1 MRAPVW
7 LLALLGAAHSTS
19 ALLQPRINA
28 AHKTSVRAA
37 PGGDDAASLFAEAA
51 RLRREAAEAE
61 RDFAPATEATTE
73 APAARPGLSVV
84 LPIARPDWSVEDTEC
99 FFEPRSDGSA
109 QLIKF
114 EVEVPCG
121 VILQESDDAGGRP
134 IVVVGAVGE
143 GSNAEAAGLRPGDIL
158 RATSAVRQQMEMPT
172 WQLLG
177 GGIGRPKTFRFIFGA
192 DLDAKPA
199 RDFEEVLGAVGSNT
213 ALMIGWKAQKL
224 GLSDYVLLWIV
235 FFKGIVVSLI
245 VERLILH

>member
-1 MRAPVW
+1 MHDW
-7 LLALLGAAHSTS
+7 LLALLGQRTRRRCASHGLMHTKRVYA
-19 ALLQPRINA
+19 P
-28 AHKTSVRAA
+28 
-37 PGGDDAASLFAEAA
+37 PGGDDAASLLRRLRARRRRGGA
-51 RLRREAAEAE
+51 RLRAGDRGNNRGAGG
-61 RDFAPATEATTE
+61 PT
-73 APAARPGLSVV
+73 GLSVV

-199 RDFEEVLGAVGSNT
+199 RDFEEVLGAVGSNRLDPQGRP
-213 ALMIGWKAQKL
+213 AIL
-224 GLSDYVLLWIV
+224 V
-235 FFKGIVVSLI
+235 
-245 VERLILH
+245 VERPA

>member
-1 MRAPVW
+1 MMQRLSWFA
-7 LLALLGAAHSTS
+7 LLATATGFQHPPSRRPPTIL
-19 ALLQPRINA
+19 
-28 AHKTSVRAA
+28 RAG
-37 PGGDDAASLFAEAA
+37 GGDDAASLWAEAA
-51 RLRREAAEAE
+51 RLRREIAADMEAMPAPE
-61 RDFAPATEATTE
+61 AGAAPAP
-73 APAARPGLSVV
+73 APSKGLSVV
-84 LPIARPDWSVEDTEC
+84 LPIASPDWTIADTEC

-199 RDFEEVLGAVGSNT
+199 RDFEEVLGAVGSNRLDPQGRP
-213 ALMIGWKAQKL
+213 AIL
-224 GLSDYVLLWIV
+224 V
-235 FFKGIVVSLI
+235 
-245 VERLILH
+245 VERPA

>member
-1 MRAPVW
+1 MQHTKRVYAPHP
-7 LLALLGAAHSTS
+7 AAMTPRRCLQRLRGSDGRPPRRSETS
-19 ALLQPRINA
+19 RRRPRQQPR
-28 AHKTSVRAA
+28 
-37 PGGDDAASLFAEAA
+37 
-51 RLRREAAEAE
+51 RR
-61 RDFAPATEATTE
+61 
-73 APAARPGLSVV
+73 
-84 LPIARPDWSVEDTEC
+84 RPDRGSRSCSPSRDPTGAPRTRVAS
-99 FFEPRSDGSA
+99 EPRSDGSA

-199 RDFEEVLGAVGSNT
+199 RDFEEVLGAVGSNRLDPQGRPAILVVEIIYLLLLLINHAGFQDERCPT
-213 ALMIGWKAQKL
+213 VVFALHNLHDL
-224 GLSDYVLLWIV
+224 GDFREWLAGCPST
-235 FFKGIVVSLI
+235 S
-245 VERLILH
+245 